1 MFHRIRHFAAC
12 LAGLWLGSASLHA
25 QALLEPPFGLR
36 WGDTPEK
43 LIDWASRHSLDVNI
57 SLPGDQPALRVVKI
71 SPRTG
76 NLPGTAAH
84 SVEGRFHTGRLF
96 EVTVHYRDPATAA
109 DEMEARFNKLKKA
122 LAAEYGELT
131 ANRQDR
137 SVKDQFATRSL
148 SFHREP
154 VKGLF
159 LLLAYSEVEDQLRHT
174 REATFSLVYRNDNLR
189 QDLEKLLA
197 PATPAGAGAGGGDK

>member
-1 MFHRIRHFAAC
+1 MG
-12 LAGLWLGSASLHA
+12 LLWLGSASLHA
-25 QALLEPPFGLR
+25 QALLDPPFGLR

-57 SLPGDQPALRVVKI
+57 SLPGDQPALRVVRI
-71 SPRTG
+71 SPRNG
-76 NLPGTAAH
+76 NLPGTAAQ

-96 EVTVHYRDPATAA
+96 EVTVNYRDPAATA
-109 DEMEARFNKLKKA
+109 DEVETRFNKLKKA
-122 LAAEYGELT
+122 LASEYGELV
-131 ANRQDR
+131 ADRQDR

-159 LLLAYSEVEDQLRHT
+159 LLLAYTEVEDQLRHS
-174 REATFSLVYRNDNLR
+174 REATFSLLYRNDNLR

-197 PATPAGAGAGGGDK
+197 PAAPVKGDGDK

>member
-1 MFHRIRHFAAC
+1 MLHLIRRFAASI
-12 LAGLWLGSASLHA
+12 LGLWLGSATLHA
-25 QALLEPPFGLR
+25 QAVLDPPFGLR

-57 SLPGDQPALRVVKI
+57 LLPGDQPALRVLRI
-71 SPRTG
+71 SPKSG
-76 NLPGTAAH
+76 NLPDTAAR
-84 SVEGRFHTGRLF
+84 SVEGRFHSGRLF
-96 EVTVHYRDPATAA
+96 EVTVNYRDPATTA

-122 LAAEYGELT
+122 LTAEYGALT

-137 SVKDQFATRSL
+137 TVKDHFATRTL

-159 LLLAYSEVEDQLRHT
+159 ILLAYSEIEDQVRHT
-174 REATFSLVYRNDNLR
+174 REATFSLLYRNDNLR

-197 PATPAGAGAGGGDK
+197 PAKPLSGGGGGDK

>member
-1 MFHRIRHFAAC
+1 MLTIIRRVVLC
-12 LAGLWLGSASLHA
+12 LLGLWLGAA
-25 QALLEPPFGLR
+25 AVQGQAVLEPPFGLR

-43 LIDWASRHSLDVNI
+43 LIDWASRHALDVNI
-57 SLPGDQPALRVVKI
+57 SLPGDQPALRIVRI

-76 NLPGTAAH
+76 NLPGTAAQ

-96 EVTVHYRDPATAA
+96 EMTVTYRDPPAGA
-109 DEMEARFNKLKKA
+109 DEMEARFGKLKKA
-122 LAAEYGELT
+122 LSAEYGELT
-131 ANRQDR
+131 TNRQDR
-137 SVKDQFATRSL
+137 AVKDQFATRSL

-174 REATFSLVYRNDNLR
+174 REATFSLLYRNDNLR

-197 PATPAGAGAGGGDK
+197 PARPGAGDGGK

>member
-1 MFHRIRHFAAC
+1 MFHRIRHIAAC
-12 LAGLWLGSASLHA
+12 LAGIWLSSASLHA

-43 LIDWASRHSLDVNI
+43 LINWASRHSLDVNI
-57 SLPGDQPALRVVKI
+57 LLPGDQPALRVVRI
-71 SPRTG
+71 SPKTG
-76 NLPGTAAH
+76 NLPETAAQ

-96 EVTVHYRDPATAA
+96 EVTVNYRDPAASA

-122 LAAEYGELT
+122 LAAEYGDLT

-137 SVKDQFATRSL
+137 NVKDQFATRSL

-159 LLLAYSEVEDQLRHT
+159 LLLAYTEIEDQLRHS

-197 PATPAGAGAGGGDK
+197 PAPPASGGGGDK

>member
-1 MFHRIRHFAAC
+1 MFAAFRRFAVAL
-12 LAGLWLGSASLHA
+12 LALWLGSPILHA
-25 QALLEPPFGLR
+25 QAVLEPPFGLR

-57 SLPGDQPALRVVKI
+57 SLPGDQSALRIVRI
-71 SPRTG
+71 SPRKG
-76 NLPGTAAH
+76 NLPGTTAQ

-96 EVTVHYRDPATAA
+96 EVTVHYRDSEATA
-109 DEMEARFNKLKKA
+109 DDMEARFNKLKTA
-122 LAAEYGELT
+122 LTGEYGTLT

-137 SVKDQFATRSL
+137 LIKDQFATRSL

-159 LLLAYSEVEDQLRHT
+159 LLLAYTEVEDQLRKT
-174 REATFSLVYRNDNLR
+174 RETTFSLLYRNDNLR

-197 PATPAGAGAGGGDK
+197 PVAPVGGK